1 MISPHLAHPNP
12 TSQRKILLPT
22 LSPYLHHHQNLTKLL
37 EEKIQHLSY
46 TILTLEDQLSVCER
60 GLGQITCALG
70 INVDDGELTLVD
82 KFALITQELVKVKT

>member
-1 MISPHLAHPNP
+1 MISPHSAHPNT